1 MKNIFLLFAIS
12 LVSIFTFAQCP
23 EGQLEVDLEI
33 ATDNWGYE
41 VYWEIVPAGNACGN
55 GTIGSGG

>member
-33 ATDNWGYE
+33 ATDNWEMPVAMGPLALE
-41 VYWEIVPAGNACGN
+41 EML
-55 GTIGSGG
+55 T